1 MARLYVG
8 ADRGPN
14 RGGPARRGGAPL
26 CAIDNAFGFRGACSA
41 SVRRVNVWWRT
52 LLTIW
57 RAKVLLRRNGLI
69 SPRSVGR
76 VRLRTLPTDID
87 LLMHMNNGR
96 YASLFDLGRF
106 DLQQESW
113 TPATHFDAELSGRV
127 AALVGGP
134 GGEGGELGRPA
145 HAV

>member
-14 RGGPARRGGAPL
+14 RRRPARRGGAPL

-57 RAKVLLRRNGLI
+57 RAKVLLRRKRKLA
-69 SPRSVGR
+69 V
-76 VRLRTLPTDID
+76 
-87 LLMHMNNGR
+87 R
-96 YASLFDLGRF
+96 YASLTMVKEAMGAG
-106 DLQQESW
+106 QQMRRHV
-113 TPATHFDAELSGRV
+113 PPLLFLLA
-127 AALVGGP
+127 P
-134 GGEGGELGRPA
+134 RPA
-145 HAV
+145 NPPP